1 MRRKH
6 SRDEILAVIFV
17 TLIKAVYFAVFSLVL
32 ILSAFILYKRM
43 PREGTDY
50 DLVTVFIMFLKEAPY
65 WYTEGFYFPV
75 LILSKTSEN
84 CEKDSLPLAFFKS
97 LIPSALITLA
107 ILLVDHNLVVG
118 WMMEKEGAVR
128 ILGRILH
135 TAIAWGGVAAALYI
149 TFYPGN
155 QISKIKIGREFKRGF
170 RRQTSEQ
177 RYSSGQSENRQERKE
192 YGQGQRENA
201 GYGREERRRSTD
213 QYYQRHGG
221 PSREKA
227 PGPAAQGPRS
237 IPLEDLLTYP
247 KEKMRIEK
255 DIFAG
260 CSEEASKAKYKALSR
275 KFHPDS
281 AEGDKDAMIN
291 IDTQYREYRERFKG
305 SEKGGGHV
313 QT

>member
-6 SRDEILAVIFV
+6 SRDEILAVAFV
-17 TLIKAVYFAVFSLVL
+17 TLVKAVYFAVFGSVL
-32 ILSAFILYKRM
+32 ILSTYILYKWM

-50 DLVTVFIMFLKEAPY
+50 GLVTFFIRFLKEAPY

-75 LILSKTSEN
+75 LILSGTAEN
-84 CEKDSLPLAFFKS
+84 CEKDSLPLALFKS

-107 ILLVDHNLVVG
+107 ILMIDHNLIVG
-118 WMMEKEGAVR
+118 WMLEKEGAVR
-128 ILGRILH
+128 AIARILH
-135 TAIAWGGVAAALYI
+135 IAIAWGGAAAAMYI
-149 TFYPGN
+149 TLYPKDL
-155 QISKIKIGREFKRGF
+155 ISKIKFRWELRREFKR
-170 RRQTSEQ
+170 RSSEQ
-177 RYSSGQSENRQERKE
+177 GYSSGQSERRQERKE
-192 YGQGQRENA
+192 YGYGQHEHA
-201 GYGREERRRSTD
+201 GYDREERRRSTD
-213 QYYQRHGG
+213 EYYQRHGG
-221 PSREKA
+221 PSQEKA

-247 KEKMRIEK
+247 KEKMRTVN

-260 CSEEASKAKYKALSR
+260 CSEESCKAKYKALSR

-291 IDTQYREYRERFKG
+291 IDTQYREYRESFKG
-305 SEKGGGHV
+305 SEKGGGHA